1 MLWGC
6 NARTGIPGLTIMS
19 PCILFLTIHLL
30 CSGNSAQ
37 SQQTQ
42 CDSWRL
48 SVALGV
54 IRSLQELS
62 AVHHGTENITGQMC
76 KFEQHS
82 V

>member
-6 NARTGIPGLTIMS
+6 DARTGIPGLTIMS

-54 IRSLQELS
+54 IRSLGRTFCSSPWHREHNWANVQ
-62 AVHHGTENITGQMC
+62 V
-76 KFEQHS
+76 
-82 V
+82 